1 MISLYLA
8 PDSLNVDLQYEKN
21 YQYGSEPT
29 QYEQSQQIQLISK
42 DSLLSYIESYNSNSD
57 NSYRIISVQK
67 YKPYITTLVSIGIR
81 NTSDIFSGTASI
93 SLTGNIN
100 GESTTLV
107 YSYASLNQESYDHV
121 YNYGTYKV
129 YGKIKSEN
137 INSVTIDNESEIYS
151 LFNLRHNGNAFYS
164 VLNSITNRLKIS
176 HGFYFNALQ
185 LKITATDSDSQLKYG
200 SIIKGGKYRIAWSY
214 NCSDSESLQ
223 AIKSVSIRCKDPNG
237 IHQDVVL
244 VLSDGSV
251 NYGYFDSSLIKQ
263 TESFEYRLEVT
274 TAYNGSE
281 RVGYSEWS
289 SCSIEEPS
297 MLVDELYPTG
307 NTEQGVAQVFR
318 WHLNVNTPDSAVGLN
333 VYQTS
338 AEVQYRPAGA
348 TEYSSVTVSGSSETV
363 TLAGDVLPVGDIE
376 WRVVVHT
383 NVGFDTASSWKSCTN
398 IKNTITPVL
407 SSPSGTISKGGIYRL
422 QWTYQAS
429 TSAGVCA
436 GTVIEYK
443 PIGAD
448 ASRVTLE
455 AGATTFDLDTGAINS
470 MEGMMWRVM
479 ATSDSGNDTW
489 CEWRT
494 NYFSS
499 PSMSIGELFP
509 TGTVYHGFDV
519 TFRWALSVSL
529 PSGALRV
536 NVSQNGGELRY
547 RLQGESGYSTAII
560 SGAAQTVTIGGS
572 VLPIGV
578 VEWQVLLHTN
588 VGYDCVSSW
597 QTCRNEEVSI
607 TVTDLSPGTEGRA
620 PRGVSNRFS
629 WSFVPEGVE
638 DLPGPITQVS
648 ATLYWKSAALTAY
661 HTVSVEGE
669 NKFADIPAG
678 TFDGLEEID
687 WYVVAKASTG
697 TTGTSEVVRVS
708 TLDTLSNPAAI
719 SPAGVFLD
727 DAVEGL
733 TFLWQHANQTGTPQC
748 GYELDYSSDS
758 GASYTTL
765 HAGEDDAQSWTS
777 APGTF
782 PNTTIYWR
790 VRTKNTDG
798 VFGSWSSPAIFAI
811 RRLPDA
817 PAITYLDAKPLP
829 AIGWQSETQT
839 GYEVELDGVSYGM
852 RHGNEKQW
860 RSPALLADGEHTI
873 RVRIIN
879 LYRDISPWAA
889 TTFLVANKPAGTCR
903 VLAEEQ
909 FGQVVLVAECEGDF
923 RSVMLLRDDKPMA
936 LLSPGQTY
944 IDRTGVGSHIYML
957 RAFDANGYYTDSAAC
972 CAAPRVPYGA
982 LGLLDGDGWTL
993 LKWSP
998 SRDRYA
1004 KSVTET
1010 GSFVQYYGSNRPVW
1024 RGTGCLTAVHRMTY
1038 CFKKGD
1044 DLRSIE
1050 ALRGS
1055 IVVYK
1060 DYEGHLAI
1068 GVFEAVPITAQ
1079 NGLPCVEISITE
1091 TQQEEIDY
1099 GGV

>member
-1 MISLYLA
+1 MEYKLPLQNYT
-8 PDSLNVDLQYEKN
+8 SLNSSGLVIIEAPGLSFDISSLPKSYKINRLTLHAYGCWSTQYTVTSDDRVYPLTQRITNTAYKILPSFNKNIICGKLTVRGDRPAWSSCDIYSNLDDVLQYGIHLVYNYWFGENYSDNAPYLIVDL
-21 YQYGSEPT
+21 T
-29 QYEQSQQIQLISK
+29 QTIITPKIIS
-42 DSLLSYIESYNSNSD
+42 SYNSMN
-57 NSYRIISVQK
+57 K
-67 YKPYITTLVSIGIR
+67 GGI
-81 NTSDIFSGTASI
+81 
-93 SLTGNIN
+93 
-100 GESTTLV
+100 
-107 YSYASLNQESYDHV
+107 
-121 YNYGTYKV
+121 YKV
-129 YGKIKSEN
+129 EW
-137 INSVTIDNESEIYS
+137 D
-151 LFNLRHNGNAFYS
+151 
-164 VLNSITNRLKIS
+164 
-176 HGFYFNALQ
+176 
-185 LKITATDSDSQLKYG
+185 TDSDG
-200 SIIKGGKYRIAWSY
+200 SAIISSIKIQYSDY
-214 NCSDSESLQ
+214 NGENQ
-223 AIKSVSIRCKDPNG
+223 GEISVS
-237 IHQDVVL
+237 
-244 VLSDGSV
+244 
-251 NYGYFDSSLIKQ
+251 
-263 TESFEYRLEVT
+263 TESNSALFDTSIVKSIVGCRIRISVST
-274 TAYNGSE
+274 VDGI
-281 RVGYSEWS
+281 GYSDWEQITFS
-289 SCSIEEPS
+289 EPPTSIT
-297 MLVDELYPTG
+297 DLYPTG

-318 WHLNVNTPDSAVGLN
+318 WHLNVSKPGDAESVN

-348 TEYSSVTVSGSSETV
+348 TGYSSVTVSGSSETV

-383 NVGFDTASSWKSCTN
+383 NVGYDAASSWKSCTN

-429 TSAGVCA
+429 TSAGVCTK
-436 GTVIEYK
+436 TVIEYK

-448 ASRVTLE
+448 ASRVTLD
-455 AGATTFDLDTGAINS
+455 AGSTTFDLDTGTINS
-470 MEGMMWRVM
+470 LEGMMWRVM

-607 TVTDLSPGTEGRA
+607 TVTDLSPGAEGRA

-648 ATLYWKSAALTAY
+648 ATLYWKSSALTAY
-661 HTVSVEGE
+661 HAVSIEGE
-669 NKFADIPAG
+669 KQFADIPAG
-678 TFDGLEEID
+678 TFAGLEEID

-697 TTGTSEVVRVS
+697 TTGTSEAVRVS

-748 GYELDYSSDS
+748 GYELAYSGDS

-765 HAGEDDAQSWTS
+765 RTGEDDAQSWTS

-798 VFGSWSSPAIFAI
+798 VFGNWSSPAIFAI

-852 RHGNEKQW
+852 RHGAEKQW

-923 RSVMLLRDDKPMA
+923 RSVMLLRDDKPLA

-1010 GSFVQYYGSNRPVW
+1010 GSFVQYYGSSRPVW

>member
-1 MISLYLA
+1 MGTAESRSFSVKSVDTAKWSGNGYSAYCPTIIFDTSFPEYAKCTNASVKCVFYQAEGTQYSQLSVKLYPSLGSGLYDNAHLLASLTVNVGEYYSIALDMTDSGNWLDNAINHGIYFEVSSYGMVDIYWNKPSMIVSYEQGEIPINIIA
-8 PDSLNVDLQYEKN
+8 PKSSISKGAVYDIEWDVDLKSYGTIL
-21 YQYGSEPT
+21 YQT
-29 QYEQSQQIQLISK
+29 
-42 DSLLSYIESYNSNSD
+42 IE
-57 NSYRIISVQK
+57 
-67 YKPYITTLVSIGIR
+67 L
-81 NTSDIFSGTASI
+81 GTAQTVDANTRKVRI
-93 SLTGNIN
+93 DTGSLSG
-100 GESTTLV
+100 
-107 YSYASLNQESYDHV
+107 
-121 YNYGTYKV
+121 
-129 YGKIKSEN
+129 
-137 INSVTIDNESEIYS
+137 NSV
-151 LFNLRHNGNAFYS
+151 L
-164 VLNSITNRLKIS
+164 
-176 HGFYFNALQ
+176 
-185 LKITATDSDSQLKYG
+185 LKITAVSSTNIFTTVEERLTINSPST
-200 SIIKGGKYRIAWSY
+200 
-214 NCSDSESLQ
+214 
-223 AIKSVSIRCKDPNG
+223 SV
-237 IHQDVVL
+237 
-244 VLSDGSV
+244 
-251 NYGYFDSSLIKQ
+251 
-263 TESFEYRLEVT
+263 T
-274 TAYNGSE
+274 
-281 RVGYSEWS
+281 
-289 SCSIEEPS
+289 
-297 MLVDELYPTG
+297 ELYPTG
-307 NTEQGVAQVFR
+307 NTEQGTPQVFR
-318 WHLNVNTPDSAVGLN
+318 WHLNVNTPDGAVGVN

-798 VFGSWSSPAIFAI
+798 VFGRWSSPAIFAI

-852 RHGNEKQW
+852 RHGTEKQW

-1004 KSVTET
+1004 KSLTET